1 VPELESRDNWWRKK
15 VNFVCGPTAY
25 FHRGEYN
32 IIIVDYGSLV
42 KEPCLSQIGW
52 GPRFCARCIAQL
64 LYYLDQVSGTPPD
77 SLHLIGYSVGAH
89 IAGLVANYISFG
101 KIGRITGTSRIFFEW
116 TEVKANTIFKDE
128 NKLWRFIFYKHFC
141 LVKSELYRKTICQF
155 DNLRNLNQINAIKKM
170 QLKK

>member
-1 VPELESRDNWWRKK
+1 MTFDFWHLERLALILISWHFQVKFNSKPVKPAAKTTFTSRAFFLLCIECEKSDLNLKAENNWRRKK
-15 VNFVCGPTAY
+15 LIFVCGPTAY

-32 IIIVDYGSLV
+32 IIIVDYGTLV

-101 KIGRITGTSRIFFEW
+101 KIGRITGNFF
-116 TEVKANTIFKDE
+116 
-128 NKLWRFIFYKHFC
+128 
-141 LVKSELYRKTICQF
+141 
-155 DNLRNLNQINAIKKM
+155 
-170 QLKK
+170 